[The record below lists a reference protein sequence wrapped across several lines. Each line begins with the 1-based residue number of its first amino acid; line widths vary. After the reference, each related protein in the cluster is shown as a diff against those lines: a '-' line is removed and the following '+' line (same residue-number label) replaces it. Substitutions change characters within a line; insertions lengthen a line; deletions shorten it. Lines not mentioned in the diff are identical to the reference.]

1 MEEPTEDIL
10 NGGEHPLLDAH
21 ARRRGLLFLAL
32 ASALVGIALA
42 IQSGLK
48 ENFLVEEI
56 GVTAFQRGF
65 IEAARELCGILALG
79 VLAILAGFAEP
90 MVAIAMLMVTAVGF
104 SGYFF
109 AGYGEF
115 TFLVIMSM
123 IWSQG
128 LHVWMPLPNSMA
140 IALSEPGRVG
150 YRMGQVRGAG
160 AAGFAVGLVLA
171 LMLMVDRILVHTHY
185 FLAGGGAGLVLGLLA
200 AWVLLRTR
208 YPLHWRLLPFCA
220 GGGLGLG
227 VAVTGLLM
235 IRLTGMRPMYLIGA
249 AVIVVG
255 ALFYLGVPRNIKT
268 PGPRLVFRR
277 KYYLYYA
284 LSFFEGWR
292 KQIFMCFAG
301 FLLVKDHKTE
311 LTTILLLRIS
321 VQAAG
326 YFAFPLVGKIIDHL
340 RERTI
345 LIFYYGCL
353 TFFFIGYAFIPDKR
367 VLYALFIVDNAF
379 FVFAMSIETYVGR
392 IAPKSELTP
401 TLSMGVAVNH
411 VAAVIMPL
419 AGGILWYAFG
429 HQYAFLLGAFAAAVS
444 VAVVA
449 VWMPKKLAPP
459 SDTPSAEADN

>member
-32 ASALVGIALA
+32 ASALVGVALA

-65 IEAARELCGILALG
+65 VEAARELCGILALL
-79 VLAILAGFAEP
+79 VLAVLAGFAEP

-140 IALSEPGRVG
+140 IAMAEPDRVG

-160 AAGFAVGLVLA
+160 AAGYAIGLVLA
-171 LMLMVDRILVHTHY
+171 L
-185 FLAGGGAGLVLGLLA
+185 LLT
-200 AWVLLRTR
+200 W
-208 YPLHWRLLPFCA
+208 
-220 GGGLGLG
+220 
-227 VAVTGLLM
+227 
-235 IRLTGMRPMYLIGA
+235 LTVGMRPMYLVA
-249 AVIVVG
+249 AGVIVVG
-255 ALFYLGVPRNIKT
+255 ALFYLGIPRNIKT
-268 PGPRLVFRR
+268 PGPRLVFKRR
-277 KYYLYYA
+277 YFLYYV
-284 LSFFEGWR
+284 LCFLEGWR

-301 FLLVKDHKTE
+301 FLLVKDHGTG
-311 LTTILLLRIS
+311 LSTILLLRIS

-326 YFAFPLVGKIIDHL
+326 YFAFPIVGKIIDHL

-353 TFFFIGYAFIPDKR
+353 TVFFIGYAFIPDKR
-367 VLYALFIVDNAF
+367 VLYALFVVDNAF

-392 IAPKSELTP
+392 IAPKRELTP

-429 HQYAFLLGAFAAAVS
+429 YQYAFLLGALAAAVS
-444 VAVVA
+444 VLIVA
-449 VWMPKKLAPP
+449 VWMPKKLAPA
-459 SDTPSAEADN
+459 TADDD